1 MKRSRQPA
9 VIALMVVAAGA
20 TQQHRRIAASV
31 AQQDHLLVAAQC
43 LFDLFTE
50 HIAEND
56 LAGSPWSRG
65 LFEID
70 EDACR
75 ELPLTD
81 PFGEDT
87 LSEESLSEEDLAPAG
102 DPAWVDSQL
111 ETPYFDF
118 DRSSLSDS
126 ARLALDNNADFLL
139 AHQEVNV
146 RIEGHCD
153 ERGTTEYNLSLGD
166 RRASSAKEYLI
177 LRGVA
182 EDRLLVVSFGEE
194 RPADPGQNDA
204 AWARNRR
211 VEFHAR

>member
-1 MKRSRQPA
+1 MTARTRWMPLLAIAVLVLATIPGCRTKPSDEGLSGTAPDAVDSRRTPPPA
-9 VIALMVVAAGA
+9 D
-20 TQQHRRIAASV
+20 T
-31 AQQDHLLVAAQC
+31 D
-43 LFDLFTE
+43 
-50 HIAEND
+50 AE
-56 LAGSPWSRG
+56 RV
-65 LFEID
+65 
-70 EDACR
+70 
-75 ELPLTD
+75 TD

-111 ETPYFDF
+111 ETLYFDF

>member
-1 MKRSRQPA
+1 MTARTRWMPLLA
-9 VIALMVVAAGA
+9 VAVLVLA
-20 TQQHRRIAASV
+20 TIPGCRTKPS
-31 AQQDHLLVAAQC
+31 D
-43 LFDLFTE
+43 E
-50 HIAEND
+50 G
-56 LAGSPWSRG
+56 LAGTAPDAVDSRRTAPPADT
-65 LFEID
+65 EA
-70 EDACR
+70 ER
-75 ELPLTD
+75 VTD

-87 LSEESLSEEDLAPAG
+87 LSEESLSEEDLTPAG

-111 ETPYFDF
+111 ETLYFDF

-139 AHQEVNV
+139 AHPEVNV
-146 RIEGHCD
+146 RVEGHCD

-166 RRASSAKEYLI
+166 RRASSAKEFLI

-182 EDRLLVVSFGEE
+182 EERLLVVSFGEE

-204 AWARNRR
+204 SFARNRR